1 MENGVKR
8 LRVPTRIYSR
18 TVGYY
23 AAVQDMHIGKRQEVG
38 ERVMYDI
45 PDVVRRQ
52 VAADSLAVAEAR
64 KPDVGTPAADGDWMD
79 IYPAN
84 APDENGAHTVSHR
97 TIGGKGVTART
108 LAVSHD

>member
-1 MENGVKR
+1 MKK
-8 LRVPTRIYSR
+8 VPTRIYSR

-45 PDVVRRQ
+45 PDAVRRQ

-64 KPDVGTPAADGDWMD
+64 KA
-79 IYPAN
+79 
-84 APDENGAHTVSHR
+84 
-97 TIGGKGVTART
+97 
-108 LAVSHD
+108 AVSHD

>member
-1 MENGVKR
+1 MK
-8 LRVPTRIYSR
+8 RVPTRIYSR

-38 ERVMYDI
+38 ERVMYEV

-64 KPDVGTPAADGDWMD
+64 KAAQ
-79 IYPAN
+79 
-84 APDENGAHTVSHR
+84 
-97 TIGGKGVTART
+97 
-108 LAVSHD
+108 HD